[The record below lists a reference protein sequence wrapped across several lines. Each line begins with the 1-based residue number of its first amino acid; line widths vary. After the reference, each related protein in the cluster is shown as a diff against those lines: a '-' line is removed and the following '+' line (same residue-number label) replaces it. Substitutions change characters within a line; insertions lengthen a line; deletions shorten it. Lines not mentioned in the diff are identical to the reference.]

1 MLFLCCIFW
10 LFIFIWSSRCSS
22 HFFIIMSGLE
32 AFIQGI
38 VGTVLLILIIF
49 LYKKIRWSLTSK
61 ERREYLL
68 KEEEKKELEKRLS
81 KMSPSERRREEQKLK
96 K

>member
-1 MLFLCCIFW
+1 
-10 LFIFIWSSRCSS
+10 
-22 HFFIIMSGLE
+22 MSGLE

-38 VGTVLLILIIF
+38 VGTVGLILIII
-49 LYKKIRWSLTSK
+49 LYKKIRWALTSK

-81 KMSPSERRREEQKLK
+81 KMSPSERRRE
-96 K
+96 

>member
-1 MLFLCCIFW
+1 
-10 LFIFIWSSRCSS
+10 
-22 HFFIIMSGLE
+22 MSGLE

-38 VGTVLLILIIF
+38 VGTVGLILIIV
-49 LYKKIRWSLTSK
+49 LYKKIRWALTSK

>member
-1 MLFLCCIFW
+1 
-10 LFIFIWSSRCSS
+10 
-22 HFFIIMSGLE
+22 MSGLE

-38 VGTVLLILIIF
+38 VGTVGLILIII
-49 LYKKIRWSLTSK
+49 LYKKIRWALTSK
-61 ERREYLL
+61 ERREFLL

-96 K
+96 G

>member
-1 MLFLCCIFW
+1 
-10 LFIFIWSSRCSS
+10 
-22 HFFIIMSGLE
+22 MSGLE

-38 VGTVLLILIIF
+38 VGTVGLILIII
-49 LYKKIRWSLTSK
+49 LYKKIRWALTSK

>member
-1 MLFLCCIFW
+1 
-10 LFIFIWSSRCSS
+10 
-22 HFFIIMSGLE
+22 MSGLE

>member
-1 MLFLCCIFW
+1 
-10 LFIFIWSSRCSS
+10 
-22 HFFIIMSGLE
+22 MSGLE

-38 VGTVLLILIIF
+38 VGTVGLILIII
-49 LYKKIRWSLTSK
+49 LYKKIRWALTSK
-61 ERREYLL
+61 ERREFLL
-68 KEEEKKELEKRLS
+68 KEEVKKELEKRLS